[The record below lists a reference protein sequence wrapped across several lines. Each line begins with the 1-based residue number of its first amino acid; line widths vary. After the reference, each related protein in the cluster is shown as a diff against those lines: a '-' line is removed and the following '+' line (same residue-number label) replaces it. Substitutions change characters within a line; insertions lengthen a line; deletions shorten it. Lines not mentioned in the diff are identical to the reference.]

1 MQKIKYEG
9 VTEIRFDKRRE
20 RQYVLCMDSVVE
32 RLARSPKLGLIYRDL
47 TDLWAQ
53 EQKARKRFYESIED
67 GQKVEFINGEII
79 VHSPDT
85 LKHVEIRKR
94 LTNLLNNFAISHDL
108 GLVGDEKLLIAL
120 TRNDYMPDV
129 VFFLKEKEAALEG
142 DQSKFPA
149 PDFAAE
155 VLSSSTRRRDRGVK
169 FEDYAAHGVREYW
182 ILDPDARTVEKYVL
196 NALGRYA
203 LEKKAS
209 GEEEVR
215 SEVMP
220 GFKAPANA
228 FFNDRANLAA
238 LRRLLR

>member
-1 MQKIKYEG
+1 MEA
-9 VTEIRFDKRRE
+9 
-20 RQYVLCMDSVVE
+20 VVE

-47 TDLWAQ
+47 SALWEQ
-53 EQKARKRFYESIED
+53 EQGTRDRFYESIEE

-79 VHSPDT
+79 VHSPDK
-85 LKHVEIRKR
+85 LKHVEVRKR
-94 LTNLLNNFAISHDL
+94 LTNLLNNYAAVHDL

-129 VFFLKEKEAALEG
+129 VFYRKERAATLDP

-155 VLSSSTRRRDRGVK
+155 VLSASTRRRDRGVK
-169 FEDYAAHGVREYW
+169 FEDYATHGVREYW
-182 ILDPDARTVEKYVL
+182 LLDPDARTVEKFVL

-209 GEEEVR
+209 GDEEVR
-215 SEVMP
+215 SEVIT
-220 GFKAPANA
+220 GFKAPASA
-228 FFNDRANLAA
+228 FFHDRTNLSA
-238 LRRLLR
+238 LRRLLK

>member
-1 MQKIKYEG
+1 ME
-9 VTEIRFDKRRE
+9 
-20 RQYVLCMDSVVE
+20 SVVE

-47 TDLWAQ
+47 ADLWEQ
-53 EQKARKRFYESIED
+53 EQKARQRFYESVED

-85 LKHVEIRKR
+85 LKHVQVRKR
-94 LTNLLNNFAISHDL
+94 LTKLLDTHAAVHDL
-108 GLVGDEKLLIAL
+108 GLVGDEKLLVAL

-129 VFFLKEKEAALEG
+129 VFFLKEKAAALEG
-142 DQSKFPA
+142 DQSRFPA

-155 VLSSSTRRRDRGVK
+155 VLSSGTRRRDRGLK

-182 ILDPDARTVEKYVL
+182 ILDPDARTVEQYLL

-203 LEKKAS
+203 LQKKAS
-209 GEEEVR
+209 GDDEVR
-215 SEVMP
+215 SEVVT

-238 LRRLLR
+238 LRKLLR

>member
-1 MQKIKYEG
+1 ME
-9 VTEIRFDKRRE
+9 
-20 RQYVLCMDSVVE
+20 SVVE

-47 TDLWAQ
+47 AALWEQ
-53 EQKARKRFYESIED
+53 EQEARQRFYEGLED
-67 GQKVEFINGEII
+67 GQKAEFINGEII

-85 LKHVEIRKR
+85 LKHVQVRKR
-94 LTNLLNNFAISHDL
+94 LTKLLDTHASIHDL
-108 GLVGDEKLLIAL
+108 GPVGDEKLLVAL

-129 VFFLKEKEAALEG
+129 VFFLKEKAVALAG

-155 VLSSSTRRRDRGVK
+155 VLSTGTRRRDRGVK

-196 NALGRYA
+196 NPLGRYA

-209 GEEEVR
+209 GDEEVR
-215 SEVMP
+215 SEVVA
-220 GFKAPANA
+220 GFKAPASA
-228 FFNDRANLAA
+228 FFHDRANLAS

>member
-1 MQKIKYEG
+1 MESA
-9 VTEIRFDKRRE
+9 VA
-20 RQYVLCMDSVVE
+20 

-47 TDLWAQ
+47 TDLWVE
-53 EQKARKRFYESIED
+53 EQRSRKRFYETIDD

-94 LTNLLNNFAISHDL
+94 LTNLLNNFATSRDL

-129 VFFLKEKEAALEG
+129 VFFLKAKAAALEG

-149 PDFAAE
+149 PDFVAE
-155 VLSSSTRRRDRGVK
+155 VLSSSSRRRDRGVK

-182 ILDPDARTVEKYVL
+182 MLDPDARTVEKYVL

-209 GEEEVR
+209 GDEEVR
-215 SEVMP
+215 SEVIV
-220 GFKAPANA
+220 GFKVPASA
-228 FFNDRANLAA
+228 FFNDRTNLAA
-238 LRRLLR
+238 LRKLLR